1 MSFDG
6 KKICTFYLQNQCTKG
21 ASCRFE
27 HTITMAKPRRPACK
41 FFREN
46 KCTLGTNCRFE
57 HSLHSRGNSHSDEA
71 ASLSFPHSNPSLLS
85 SSLQAS
91 AVAPVV
97 PVTKLV
103 TANQRTATHSEASQT
118 LSQPKSDPGRIVKG
132 EINGL
137 TFQVEIVDP
146 ASIFGLAH
154 RRRDMDEETDFSY
167 VEPEPMV
174 AAMAGGDCDDV
185 ARNSPQSSS
194 GTHCASTYQKQ
205 LDELEAH
212 VKALQTNN
220 PSDRS
225 TQLPHYEQFGNTSDY
240 SEYSD
245 VQPAHPPKVCRFFQ
259 QGLCRYGSACIYS
272 HDQPIDPIEKQL
284 MLAELL
290 ESQAIECNLCMD
302 LVLRQGER
310 FGILSGC
317 AHAFCLKCV
326 RNKENKTPIRACP
339 VCHADIEFVVP
350 CNRHVQDEARRA
362 RLFID
367 YKTNVAQIPC
377 RLFAQGRGT
386 CPFGSKCFYEHR
398 MADGTAPPPAAPLH
412 RQTSRPLSN
421 LK

>member
-27 HTITMAKPRRPACK
+27 HTITSSKPRRPAACK

-46 KCTLGTNCRFE
+46 KCTLGTNCRFD
-57 HSLHSRGNSHSDEA
+57 HSLHSRGNSYSDEA
-71 ASLSFPHSNPSLLS
+71 ASFPHSNPSLLS
-85 SSLQAS
+85 SSLQAT

-97 PVTKLV
+97 PVAKL
-103 TANQRTATHSEASQT
+103 TSTDQRTATHSEASHP
-118 LSQPKSDPGRIVKG
+118 SQPKSDPGRIVKG

-146 ASIFGLAH
+146 ASIFGLTS
-154 RRRDMDEETDFSY
+154 RRRDIDEETDFSY

-174 AAMAGGDCDDV
+174 AAMAGS
-185 ARNSPQSSS
+185 NSPHSSDDGTGCAAVLGYQS
-194 GTHCASTYQKQ
+194 Q

-212 VKALQTNN
+212 VKALQ
-220 PSDRS
+220 S
-225 TQLPHYEQFGNTSDY
+225 TATTLSTSQPPPPHYEQFGNSSEY

-245 VQPAHPPKVCRFFQ
+245 VQPAHPPKACRFYQ

-272 HDQPIDPIEKQL
+272 HSQPLDAVEARL
-284 MLAELL
+284 MQAELL

-317 AHAFCLKCV
+317 VHAFCLKCV
-326 RNKENKTPIRACP
+326 RNKDNKTPIRACP
-339 VCHADIEFVVP
+339 VCQAEIAFVVP
-350 CNRHVQDEARRA
+350 CNRHVQDESRRA
-362 RLFID
+362 RLFVD
-367 YKTNVAQIPC
+367 YKANVAQIPC
-377 RLFAQGRGT
+377 RLFAEGRGT
-386 CPFGSKCFYEHR
+386 CPFGVTCFYEHR
-398 MADGTAPPPAAPLH
+398 LADGTLAPPTAPLL
-412 RQTSRPLSN
+412 RQTSRPH